1 MSGPVSM
8 LMIFACRTVEQKP
21 NLVQDPPKAVSKL
34 WTLQATRK
42 KVICI
47 RLTVMSTYS
56 EKTILNTANVH
67 QVNDTWRFPLACVEK
82 KACEDTVVSTPT
94 AWPKL
99 FLTLSSHHCL
109 NSSQKLFAAFSD
121 WIHHRYCFECGRATP
136 TQDEAQGTT
145 RSCLQAREAGK
156 TTILNAIQPHVDQS
170 HSKKCDA
177 PKQYQ
182 HHTWIVRALCQHL
195 KWNALD

>member
-1 MSGPVSM
+1 MSGTVSM
-8 LMIFACRTVEQKP
+8 IMIFVCHMQKTY
-21 NLVQDPPKAVSKL
+21 
-34 WTLQATRK
+34 W
-42 KVICI
+42 
-47 RLTVMSTYS
+47 LTVMSFRKNNLEHCQCIPSGWYVKISTS
-56 EKTILNTANVH
+56 IRRK
-67 QVNDTWRFPLACVEK
+67 K
-82 KACEDTVVSTPT
+82 KACENTGVSTPT

-99 FLTLSSHHCL
+99 FLTLSSKHWL